1 MSFRTGVS
9 IAASVIV
16 IGIACTA
23 TVSTE
28 VFARVPAGTTRLHH
42 HHHQGTVHRSGQ
54 VRYPQIPATPPATV
68 GLGLVGSPY
77 YWPYDYTYNP
87 HEYYCGAS
95 YVVSW

>member
-1 MSFRTGVS
+1 MTGPGMFRNGNDQHALGVMRRCKQS
-9 IAASVIV
+9 EGGIRYVI
-16 IGIACTA
+16 
-23 TVSTE
+23 SNL
-28 VFARVPAGTTRLHH
+28 RLDCCRSYH
-42 HHHQGTVHRSGQ
+42 SGQ
-54 VRYPQIPATPPATV
+54 VRYIQTPATPPATV